1 MPRLEDNNRNEKV
14 TRLLKDLPK
23 INAPSNFE
31 NELSLKINQSEQKKE
46 KEYWFDK
53 IFSPTI
59 IPPVALAVTAVIILF
74 LLRGNVSDAEDP
86 FQIIPKLR
94 EEQNLMQDQFGTVL
108 DKIIADETKR
118 LGKSEKSNDQTSNES
133 ESKNDFYKGDSN
145 ITEASSFENTSL
157 ERISVTTSNYLPD
170 QTIIMSG
177 GLNYK
182 IIRVGEE
189 ERKMIEM
196 LREKINIAT
205 DYQRNN

>member
-1 MPRLEDNNRNEKV
+1 LHRDC
-14 TRLLKDLPK
+14 
-23 INAPSNFE
+23 
-31 NELSLKINQSEQKKE
+31 
-46 KEYWFDK
+46 
-53 IFSPTI
+53 PT
-59 IPPVALAVTAVIILF
+59 ATTSAASTGRSGAIL
-74 LLRGNVSDAEDP
+74 RKRRW
-86 FQIIPKLR
+86 QIIFRHRKA
-94 EEQNLMQDQFGTVL
+94 Q
-108 DKIIADETKR
+108 
-118 LGKSEKSNDQTSNES
+118 KSNDQTSNES